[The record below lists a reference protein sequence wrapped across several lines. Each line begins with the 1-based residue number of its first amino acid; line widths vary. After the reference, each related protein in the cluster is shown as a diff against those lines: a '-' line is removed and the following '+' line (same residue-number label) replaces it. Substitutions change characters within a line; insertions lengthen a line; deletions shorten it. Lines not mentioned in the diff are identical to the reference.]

1 MPTDTHVGPLLIIL
15 CTSTLA
21 EIIFCGIVF
30 FMAKHNAEHRVLM
43 ALPDWAKWPRILR
56 RVYLLLPSHGT
67 GKGGMV
73 SMAHTLQA
81 SVTNLQELI
90 DDCPTFK
97 KAYTDYEATGDYP
110 EYPRTDGTTRPG
122 NCISHALLLDQYM
135 AESATALYM
144 QAEDS
149 LPATMVKQA
158 LETVAEEIKNDPSL
172 AMMKKTEQQK
182 RDERDEATRTQ
193 LPTFDVMV
201 EETKEAAESAAD

>member
-1 MPTDTHVGPLLIIL
+1 M
-15 CTSTLA
+15 CSSTNA
-21 EIIFCGIVF
+21 EIIFLWYGF

-43 ALPDWAKWPRILR
+43 TLPDWAIWPRILR

-90 DDCPTFK
+90 DDCPSFK
-97 KAYTDYEATGDYP
+97 KAYEAYEKTGNYP

-122 NCISHALLLDQYM
+122 NFISHALLLDQYM

-172 AMMKKTEQQK
+172 AKMKKTAQQK
-182 RDERDEATRTQ
+182 RDERDEAARAQ

-201 EETKEAAESAAD
+201 EETREAAESVAD

>member
-1 MPTDTHVGPLLIIL
+1 
-15 CTSTLA
+15 
-21 EIIFCGIVF
+21 
-30 FMAKHNAEHRVLM
+30 MAKHNAEHRVLM
-43 ALPDWAKWPRILR
+43 TLPDWAIWPRILR

-90 DDCPTFK
+90 DDCPSFK
-97 KAYTDYEATGDYP
+97 KAYEAYEKTGNYP

-135 AESATALYM
+135 AESATSLYM

-172 AMMKKTEQQK
+172 AKMKKTAQQK
-182 RDERDEATRTQ
+182 RDERDEAARAQ

-201 EETKEAAESAAD
+201 EETREAAESVAD

>member
-1 MPTDTHVGPLLIIL
+1 M
-15 CTSTLA
+15 CTSTNA
-21 EIIFCGIVF
+21 EIIFLWYGF
-30 FMAKHNAEHRVLM
+30 FMAKHNAEHRGLM
-43 ALPDWAKWPRILR
+43 TLPDWAIWPRILR

-90 DDCPTFK
+90 DDCPSFK
-97 KAYTDYEATGDYP
+97 KAYEAYEKTGNYP

-172 AMMKKTEQQK
+172 AKMKKTAQQK
-182 RDERDEATRTQ
+182 RDERDEAARAQ
-193 LPTFDVMV
+193 LPRFDVMV
-201 EETKEAAESAAD
+201 EETREAAESVAD

>member
-1 MPTDTHVGPLLIIL
+1 M
-15 CTSTLA
+15 CTSTNA
-21 EIIFCGIVF
+21 EIIFLWYGF

-43 ALPDWAKWPRILR
+43 TLPDWAIWPRILR

-90 DDCPTFK
+90 DDCPSFK
-97 KAYTDYEATGDYP
+97 KAYEAYEKTGNYP

-158 LETVAEEIKNDPSL
+158 LETVAEEIMNDPSL
-172 AMMKKTEQQK
+172 AKMKKTAQQK
-182 RDERDEATRTQ
+182 RDERDEAARAQ

-201 EETKEAAESAAD
+201 EETRAAAESVAD